1 MRIFIVSFYFSDALQ
16 TMKYFLSIS
25 LLLASAVSFGQKTSS
40 EIIYEV
46 PQGKKG
52 IKTFAKLIKADS
64 NNAELYWRRGYEYYR
79 TNQYSLA
86 IPDFSKAILKDS
98 TFNHAEVLADRG
110 LSKEM
115 LGMFDD
121 AVMDFSKAISYSYT
135 QDTTIPQGL
144 EKYYYHRGRT
154 KFKLGDTANAILDL
168 DSSLTFWNFHF
179 YARKLRAM
187 LFAMSGQYQKAMDDY
202 SFLLTKWQ
210 GGGMDF
216 PVAKEYAIDYY
227 WRAKTKQALDNNS
240 YLKDLEI
247 AEKLKYKKFS
257 YADMR
262 GL

>member
-1 MRIFIVSFYFSDALQ
+1 
-16 TMKYFLSIS
+16 MKYFLLIS
-25 LLLASAVSFGQKTSS
+25 FLLAATVSFGQKTSS
-40 EIIYEV
+40 EVIYEV

-52 IKTFAKLIKADS
+52 IKGFTKLIKVDS

-79 TNQYSLA
+79 TKKYTLA
-86 IPDFSKAILKDS
+86 ISDFSKAISKDS

-115 LGMFDD
+115 LGMLDD
-121 AVMDFSKAISYSYT
+121 AVMDFSKAIAYSYT

-144 EKYYYHRGRT
+144 DKYYYHRGRT
-154 KFKLGDTANAILDL
+154 KFKLGDTTNAILDL
-168 DSSLTFWNFHF
+168 DSSLRFWDFHY

-216 PVAKEYAIDYY
+216 SVIKEYAIDYY
-227 WRAKTKQALDNNS
+227 WRAKTKQALGDNS

-247 AEKLKYKKFS
+247 AEKLKYEKFR
-257 YADMR
+257 YNDLR